1 MPRET
6 WSEILAYYNNY
17 MSNLRPLLEQTK
29 RFILDTKP
37 EDLLKKEVVD
47 EEIANEEKRSV
58 HKVKAISE
66 FLAMFRREVFGMIS
80 SYIEETKTSFDPADI
95 SDYILDFL
103 EEAISTFKVLESITN
118 PDQDNLDK
126 TLLFQIT
133 NFIQER
139 VFPLGN
145 SLNEIFDKL
154 IEQSVNYYEIQRHIL
169 RPTTYYRE
177 DPEESSIPG
186 ISPKVYKIINEITSL
201 FNLDPNYIEMPEDQN
216 TDIPVILK
224 ESVFESFIDQIANA
238 EENAISRILERIEF
252 RVIDELFIGPTKR
265 FIEIV
270 EKHNYI
276 SKKSLNE
283 DRVRITPQFS
293 NETLILMYLAKVS
306 YRRGFLS
313 KELINWIS
321 ANVSYLIYYGILKM
335 KLSNDNIF
343 YPIFTDL
350 KTEEKI
356 LPYLMKLVCFDNYLR
371 MDRSQIKDSVQY
383 RKEVFNFLGSK
394 IEYIDKFTQ
403 DIAYFISDFL
413 KQKK

>member
-1 MPRET
+1 
-6 WSEILAYYNNY
+6 
-17 MSNLRPLLEQTK
+17 
-29 RFILDTKP
+29 
-37 EDLLKKEVVD
+37 
-47 EEIANEEKRSV
+47 
-58 HKVKAISE
+58 
-66 FLAMFRREVFGMIS
+66 
-80 SYIEETKTSFDPADI
+80 
-95 SDYILDFL
+95 
-103 EEAISTFKVLESITN
+103 LESITN

-321 ANVSYLIYYGILKM
+321 ANVSYLIYYGILKI